1 MKRTPNATAIA
12 AEYCRRFST
21 QSTRAIA
28 RLLKRDEPLLFASEA
43 SARSAVQRVRDEG
56 GTPTTHNYAKAEHK
70 VERLAPKCWDKLPE
84 PKTEFDDWNAV
95 ELGGDMTALI
105 LSDVHIP
112 YYHKHSLLCALEM
125 GRKRGCD
132 LILLNGD
139 IADHYAVSHWDT
151 DPRRRKFADEV
162 DAMRDFLETLRD
174 NFTAARIIYKLGNHE
189 ERYERYMR
197 GRCAELLGVDKF
209 SFESVYELGKQGV
222 EVVRDMKPIRLG
234 KLFVIHGHEY
244 RFPIANPV
252 NPARGLF
259 LRAKTLALCGHFHQT
274 SQHSERNLEQYL
286 VSRLPRQSAPR
297 IPPVEQLEP
306 RPRHCQRVTQRG
318 FRGRELPHHPGSQ
331 LPMNP
336 DTQAVLNWL
345 LTLTLA
351 TLAGY
356 FVGAQEP
363 LYAIAAGLGC
373 VASVTLVGGE

>member
-1 MKRTPNATAIA
+1 VRQKPNATAIA
-12 AEYCRRFST
+12 ADYCRRFET

-28 RLLKRDEPLLFASEA
+28 RLLKRDEPLLFASLDA
-43 SARSAVQRVRDEG
+43 ARVCVQRVRDEG
-56 GTPTTHNYAKAEHK
+56 GTPCSSNYAAPQNK
-70 VERLAPKCWDKLPE
+70 VERVAPKCWDKLPT

-95 ELGGDMTALI
+95 EIGGDMTALI
-105 LSDVHIP
+105 LSDIHIP
-112 YYHKHSLLCALEM
+112 YYHKSSLLAALEM
-125 GRKRGCD
+125 GRKRECD

-174 NFTAARIIYKLGNHE
+174 NFPAARIIYKLGNHE

-197 GRCAELLGVDKF
+197 GKCAELLGVDKF
-209 SFESVYELGKQGV
+209 DFAEIYELGKQGV

-274 SQHSERNLEQYL
+274 SQHSERNLEQSV
-286 VSRLPRQSAPR
+286 VSTWSTGCLANLHPEYRPLNNWNHGHAIVSTVKGDFE
-297 IPPVEQLEP
+297 VENY
-306 RPRHCQRVTQRG
+306 RTIRG
-318 FRGRELPHHPGSQ
+318 VSYR
-331 LPMNP
+331 
-336 DTQAVLNWL
+336 
-345 LTLTLA
+345 
-351 TLAGY
+351 
-356 FVGAQEP
+356 
-363 LYAIAAGLGC
+363 
-373 VASVTLVGGE
+373 